1 MEKHHF
7 QKSCKNEF
15 NCFAENTK
23 IYISFLIELKTA
35 EVKIDKKDIRYY
47 IKFIHSVTF
56 LWSSLSNVCQ
66 LFFLKSVMKKCNN
79 FKVFPEYEKV

>member
-23 IYISFLIELKTA
+23 IYISFLIELKTT

-56 LWSSLSNVCQ
+56 L
-66 LFFLKSVMKKCNN
+66 
-79 FKVFPEYEKV
+79 